1 MFACAG
7 VVSGHRDLAKVP
19 AMSETSAAGPILI
32 AYDGSDHAK
41 DAIAQ
46 AGRQLRGDRP
56 VIVLTVWE
64 QLDAVP
70 FWGVPLATMPDE
82 MTEQVIAQAEAV
94 AAEGVA
100 LAADAGLAAA
110 EAEVA
115 LGAPVW
121 SRIVETAEERGASVI
136 VIGSHGRSG
145 LGYAMIG
152 SVAGA
157 VAQHAEI
164 PLLITRLP
172 RD

>member
-64 QLDAVP
+64 PLDAVP

-100 LAADAGLAAA
+100 LAA
-110 EAEVA
+110 
-115 LGAPVW
+115 
-121 SRIVETAEERGASVI
+121 
-136 VIGSHGRSG
+136 HGRSG